1 MPRHGVPLRWLD
13 YSAVGKRLNGTR
25 FIAFKVPLK
34 QSLNQQLPSSDV
46 FGLWEL
52 LDTLKREDQEL
63 GLIID
68 LTFTTRYYSLQ
79 DVPDSLLVMK
89 IFTAGHEVP
98 SNKTILSFKRAVGAF
113 LRDHADNDMLIGV
126 HCTHGL
132 NRTGYL
138 ICRYLIDVDGMDPK
152 EAVALFNSSRG
163 HAMERQNYLD
173 DLLRGPKRR
182 SVSNSNEG
190 MQEAE
195 QEPMRGLASQRRL
208 SAPPLKDHRPFPPR
222 GASQRSHK
230 HHLNFPSPS
239 MGAPPPSYQWRT
251 SHADSQWR
259 SPPCSEGSRSRYAHP
274 DHRRAR
280 YGPPGDSRSRNAH
293 PDPRR
298 LKYASPLDSRS
309 RNALQRSAGLDM
321 LLQRIA
327 VLDMLFHRT
336 AGLDMLPPEGRGSR
350 YAPPES
356 RGSRYAPPEDS
367 GSRYAPP
374 EDRGSR
380 YAPPEDRGSRYAP
393 PEDRG
398 SRYAPPEDRGSR
410 YAPPEDSGSRYAPP
424 EVSGSRYAPPEG
436 RGSRY
441 APPEGRGSRY
451 APPEGRG
458 SRYAPPEVSG
468 SRYAPPEDS
477 GSRYAPPEENRLIDP
492 TCLPR
497 YSACWTNESVET
509 DWSWLNLKGGVPPHK
524 L

>member
-173 DLLRGPKRR
+173 DLLRGPKR
-182 SVSNSNEG
+182 SNEG

-208 SAPPLKDHRPFPPR
+208 SAPPLKDHSRPFPPR

-309 RNALQRSAGLDM
+309 RNALQRTAGLDMLLQRTAGLDMLLQRTAGLDMLLQRTAGLDMLLQRTAGLDMLLQRTAGLDMLLQRAAGLDMLLQRAAGLDMLLQRAAGLDMLLQRSAGLDM
-321 LLQRIA
+321 LLQR
-327 VLDMLFHRT
+327 T
-336 AGLDMLPPEGRGSR
+336 AGLDMLHQRR
-350 YAPPES
+350 
-356 RGSRYAPPEDS
+356 
-367 GSRYAPP
+367 
-374 EDRGSR
+374 
-380 YAPPEDRGSRYAP
+380 
-393 PEDRG
+393 
-398 SRYAPPEDRGSR
+398 
-410 YAPPEDSGSRYAPP
+410 
-424 EVSGSRYAPPEG
+424 
-436 RGSRY
+436 
-441 APPEGRGSRY
+441 
-451 APPEGRG
+451 
-458 SRYAPPEVSG
+458 
-468 SRYAPPEDS
+468 
-477 GSRYAPPEENRLIDP
+477 
-492 TCLPR
+492 
-497 YSACWTNESVET
+497 T
-509 DWSWLNLKGGVPPHK
+509 D
-524 L
+524 